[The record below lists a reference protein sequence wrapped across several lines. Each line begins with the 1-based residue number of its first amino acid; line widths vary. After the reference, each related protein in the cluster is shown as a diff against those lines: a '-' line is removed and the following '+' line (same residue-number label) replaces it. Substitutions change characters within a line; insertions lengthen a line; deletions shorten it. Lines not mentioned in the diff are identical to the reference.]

1 MPPLSSTF
9 SPCTGSGQP
18 LPPGSPLDV
27 PQAGPGPDLIHGP
40 QIWGRIEKFNISYHG
55 LFLPKPTKAHAI
67 NLSQRGVSLYL

>member
-40 QIWGRIEKFNISYHG
+40 QIWGRKDWGGMRLAPRAGGDRKAFP
-55 LFLPKPTKAHAI
+55 LP
-67 NLSQRGVSLYL
+67 SRG